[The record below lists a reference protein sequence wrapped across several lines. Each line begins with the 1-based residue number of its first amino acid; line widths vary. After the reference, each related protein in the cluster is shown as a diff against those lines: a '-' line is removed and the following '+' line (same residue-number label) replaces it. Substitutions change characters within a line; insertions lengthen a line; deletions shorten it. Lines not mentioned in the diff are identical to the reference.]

1 MPLDASVYSAR
12 AEPLGTMAM
21 AAGHVRRLFS
31 AGDGSKGAQFVRVS
45 AHEQVGVK
53 HHCANPNVTLNIGP
67 DTIC

>member
-1 MPLDASVYSAR
+1 
-12 AEPLGTMAM
+12 MAM